1 MSKLLKILGA
11 VAPTVASALGGPMA
25 GLATH
30 TLGKVLLGK
39 DTASEEEISN
49 FILANQNPEILAKLR
64 LADHELKK
72 LAQEHE
78 LRFEE
83 IAFERDRMH
92 VDDRISARAMAKV
105 TRAVAQGWITGLV
118 LIAMIAMTVA
128 LFIFDIPEDN
138 RSVVYIIIGAL
149 AGSMTQVMNFWFGSS
164 AGSKEKTRSIDDLVS
179 KLAAASSGMDATVT
193 AGPGGQTQVDVE
205 VDG

>member
-1 MSKLLKILGA
+1 MKKVLKILGA

-39 DTASEEEISN
+39 DGASEDEITQ
-49 FILANQNPEILAKLR
+49 FILANQNPELFAKIALAE
-64 LADHELKK
+64 HELKR
-72 LAQEHE
+72 QENE
-78 LRFEE
+78 LGLKFER

-92 VDDRISARAMAKV
+92 VDDRISARSMAKV
-105 TRAVAQGWITGLV
+105 TRAVAQGWITAGV
-118 LIAMIAMTVA
+118 LAAMIAMTVA
-128 LFIFDIPEDN
+128 LFIIDIPEDN

-164 AGSKEKTRSIDDLVS
+164 AGSKEKTRSIDDLVARLGS
-179 KLAAASSGMDATVT
+179 ASSGMDATLT
-193 AGPGGQTQVDVE
+193 TGPDGGAQVDVE